1 MCGRYTLSLP
11 MDDLV
16 EVFDVPPVTFYHEP
30 RYNIAPTQLAP
41 VVASDRQG
49 VRMGLMRWGLVPS
62 WAKDVSI
69 GSRMINAR
77 AETLRSKPAFKEAVV
92 ARRCLVPA
100 DGFYEWVKE
109 ASGKVPYWIHDPDRA
124 PLSLAGLWERWEGRS
139 REGGGTG
146 PGVMEPGRPEPVG
159 RESGRSEPVYS
170 FTIITVEPNDAV
182 RPLHDRMPAIVAAR
196 ERSTWLDRSVRTE
209 NALEILRPYEGE
221 LAAYPVSKLVNS
233 PANDVAECIEPV

>member
-1 MCGRYTLSLP
+1 
-11 MDDLV
+11 
-16 EVFDVPPVTFYHEP
+16 
-30 RYNIAPTQLAP
+30 
-41 VVASDRQG
+41 
-49 VRMGLMRWGLVPS
+49 
-62 WAKDVSI
+62 
-69 GSRMINAR
+69 MINAR

-124 PLSLAGLWERWEGRS
+124 PLSLAGLWERWEGGG
-139 REGGGTG
+139 REAGPPDPGGEPGGT
-146 PGVMEPGRPEPVG
+146 
-159 RESGRSEPVYS
+159 EPVYS